1 MFFSTSPFCLP
12 APPALPALSPPFE
25 THPTLKNPLAPAA
38 HLFYKCEQMAREFLS
53 NFEFMVLLALIRH
66 GDEAYGVPIAA
77 AIEETTGR
85 TVSLGSVY
93 AALDRLEGK
102 ELIAS
107 RIGDP
112 TPERG
117 GRAKRHFRVTARG
130 VREAKAARRAFTR
143 LWAGLPELGG
153 GQA

>member
-1 MFFSTSPFCLP
+1 
-12 APPALPALSPPFE
+12 
-25 THPTLKNPLAPAA
+25 
-38 HLFYKCEQMAREFLS
+38 MAREFLS
-53 NFEFMVLLALIRH
+53 TFEFMVLLALIRL
-66 GDEAYGVPIAA
+66 GDDAYGVPIAA

-85 TVSLGSVY
+85 TLSLGSVY
-93 AALDRLEGK
+93 AALDRLEAK
-102 ELIAS
+102 EFITS

-130 VREAKAARRAFTR
+130 LREAKAARRAFSR
-143 LWAGLPELGG
+143 LWAGIPELGG